1 MLLAPRKPRYSSK
14 LCLCICIWRLHCGP
28 SGFGFIYMAGIV
40 ALACAAGPGIFFP
53 FFFFFLQHITGRM
66 RRRFVASQQ
75 MTPEGHS
82 LLFPSLSCLI
92 IRGCHLRIQLS
103 LVHDGNRKRRFC
115 WSDQCILIRWENKLV
130 NRESAILCVY
140 TCAFESS
147 VPPCLRIK
155 MPCIFCSNGS
165 LQVN

>member
-14 LCLCICIWRLHCGP
+14 LCLCICIWRLHCGHGWDSC
-28 SGFGFIYMAGIV
+28 SGMCRWARN
-40 ALACAAGPGIFFP
+40 FFP
-53 FFFFFLQHITGRM
+53 LSFFLQHITGRM

-115 WSDQCILIRWENKLV
+115 WSDQCILIRWESKLV
-130 NRESAILCVY
+130 NSESAILCVY

-147 VPPCLRIK
+147 VLPCLRIK